1 MKKRNPTIGV
11 LAGWQWY
18 EGVTL
23 HRYLESVF
31 HGIRAAAMEKQCH
44 LLAACGVGQALGTGE
59 ARPAWPTL
67 FPAVDFVPVGP
78 WNTDGLI
85 VITPLLNPDCSRWV
99 HERLAEGYP
108 IVF

>member
-1 MKKRNPTIGV
+1 ESGTLFIGAGLSGGPRRLARGRTAPAANCRRRKMKKRNPTIGV

-44 LLAACGVGQALGTGE
+44 LLAACGAGLMKS
-59 ARPAWPTL
+59 PATTTTWS
-67 FPAVDFVPVGP
+67 G
-78 WNTDGLI
+78 I
-85 VITPLLNPDCSRWV
+85 RCS
-99 HERLAEGYP
+99 
-108 IVF
+108 